1 MRPIAPSCSNLSWWQ
16 AGSPL
21 RDCSVKSVAYPVALC
36 FNQVWAFMWISW
48 VLWKQLTLNFLLMI
62 TGAVWSLGFEYN
74 YCLFCVVAI
83 LIQLLFPG
91 RCFIKDWGDTGKIC
105 DLRCFTTNRL
115 NSFWWNPPVGS
126 EIILIFI
133 FKFFCLFLG
142 TLCKT
147 PLFLLLLEGPSEGR
161 DSSLAPGQMGKPVT
175 LESWG
180 QPVSSL
186 DWLAGLAS
194 RPVLFQKFWLN

>member
-1 MRPIAPSCSNLSWWQ
+1 
-16 AGSPL
+16 
-21 RDCSVKSVAYPVALC
+21 
-36 FNQVWAFMWISW
+36 MWISS
-48 VLWKQLTLNFLLMI
+48 VLWKQLTLNPLLMI
-62 TGAVWSLGFEYN
+62 TGAWWSLGFEYN
-74 YCLFCVVAI
+74 YCLLCCCNIDTGFF
-83 LIQLLFPG
+83 LWN
-91 RCFIKDWGDTGKIC
+91 CFIKDLGDAGEAC
-105 DLRCFTTNRL
+105 DLRCFATNVP

-126 EIILIFI
+126 EIILAFI
-133 FKFFCLFLG
+133 FKFFCLFLS

-161 DSSLAPGQMGKPVT
+161 ASSLAPGQMGKPVT